1 MIKLITIWHI
11 IYALVAVALFCLAMG
26 LIVPDDEVG
35 FMWLNGFGVSVA
47 LIPYFMLAYY
57 VAKLMLF
64 TYKLI
69 AKKVK
74 TLNFARGLDTDNGGG
89 N

>member
-1 MIKLITIWHI
+1 MVKLFTVWHI
-11 IYALVAVALFCLAMG
+11 IYTLIAIALFCLAMG
-26 LIVPDDEVG
+26 MIVSDDKIG

-47 LIPYFMLAYY
+47 LIPFFMLVYY

-69 AKKVK
+69 ANKLK
-74 TLNFARGLDTDNGGG
+74 N
-89 N
+89 